1 MMNKNDY
8 FTEVYRQLN
17 NWLNEVKH
25 EQNPRITELL
35 SQAKQYA
42 IAAENMSE
50 EKIQQF
56 VDNMK
61 YDLHD
66 FYILNKTQAE
76 DSLYLGL
83 LNEALWDNLAKL
95 TDKSQVEW
103 AEIIE
108 DFTHDGIYQSGD
120 LIGFGELACE
130 ECDSLFTVSHYIE
143 IIPCINCGHTT
154 FTRTP
159 LQP

>member
-1 MMNKNDY
+1 MLNKNDY
-8 FTEVYRQLN
+8 FAEVYHQLN

-25 EQNPRITELL
+25 EQKPRITELL
-35 SQAKQYA
+35 RQTKQYA

-56 VDNMK
+56 VENMK
-61 YDLHD
+61 YDLRD

-76 DSLYLGL
+76 HSVYLGL
-83 LNEALWDNLAKL
+83 LNETLWDTLAKL

-103 AEIIE
+103 AEITE

-120 LIGFGELACE
+120 FIGFGELACE
-130 ECDSLFTVSHYIE
+130 DCDNLFTVSHYIE
-143 IIPCINCGHTT
+143 IIPCTNCGHTR